1 MDIVDLFDFA
11 PLLFILG
18 ILICMYFIMVR
29 KSEFEERLALYR
41 RKHQVQ
47 GKRAAY
53 LNEVRKFCRWVMGI
67 IIVVFVAPS
76 LIIFVLILR
85 ETGIRT
91 ALNVVVFNGKDWT
104 SVGIYLIVF
113 LVYWL
118 LRYVLKRNEK
128 ALQMLVE
135 QMSDSDFDLLLK
147 VKDSVS
153 LDSKYSPPFVLCNHR
168 LYLFSSFGIREIDPT
183 KITDINCNWGWGS
196 NRKSVFVRI
205 KLLKKTI
212 GIVMLEKAFP
222 YFQRVV
228 EKYAKLKF

>member
-53 LNEVRKFCRWVMGI
+53 LNEVRKFRRWVMGI

-76 LIIFVLILR
+76 LIIFVLMLR

-128 ALQMLVE
+128 AQHMLLE
-135 QMSDSDFDLLLK
+135 QMSDADFELLLK
-147 VKDSVS
+147 VKDS
-153 LDSKYSPPFVLCNHR
+153 LLFTTKYNPPFVLCNDK
-168 LYLFSSFGIREIDPT
+168 LYIFIF
-183 KITDINCNWGWGS
+183 
-196 NRKSVFVRI
+196 FVI
-205 KLLKKTI
+205 
-212 GIVMLEKAFP
+212 MSCE
-222 YFQRVV
+222 Q
-228 EKYAKLKF
+228 

>member
-53 LNEVRKFCRWVMGI
+53 LNEVRKFRRWVMGI

-76 LIIFVLILR
+76 LIIFVLMLR

-118 LRYVLKRNEK
+118 LSYVFKRNEK
-128 ALQMLVE
+128 ALRMLVE
-135 QMSDSDFDLLLK
+135 QMSDSDFELLLK
-147 VKDSVS
+147 IKDK
-153 LDSKYSPPFVLCNHR
+153 LPFINKYDTSFVLCNHQ
-168 LYLFSSFGIREIDPT
+168 LYFFTFFAIREIDPT
-183 KITDINCNWGWGS
+183 KITNMNWGRSKNGV
-196 NRKSVFVRI
+196 SVT
-205 KLLKKTI
+205 LKAPKRTMI
-212 GIVMLEKAFP
+212 MMPREAFP
-222 YFQRVV
+222 YFLQIV
-228 EKYAKLKF
+228 EQYNPKLK